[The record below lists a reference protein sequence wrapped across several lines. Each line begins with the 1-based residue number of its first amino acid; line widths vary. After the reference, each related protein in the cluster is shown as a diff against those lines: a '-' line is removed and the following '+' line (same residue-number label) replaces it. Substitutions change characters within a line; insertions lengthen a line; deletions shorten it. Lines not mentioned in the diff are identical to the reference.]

1 MVDAYI
7 NQEAIDEYYKNDII
21 PSSANVVTF
30 VSSTIPATT
39 YYPQTGQ
46 LVQAFDVYGIAA
58 TNPIDLLAQKV
69 NNFARAFN
77 NLSAEI
83 NGTQSSSQSIISRD
97 TIAFKQ
103 KGYLQEKGFFGDQ
116 SISNEFN
123 AFTQAI
129 NIGMSF
135 LGIASSIMNIS
146 NALAGFGVSFSS
158 FGNSSRY
165 YYNTTT
171 TTTTFNT
178 VETANTALPRT
189 ADNYYLL
196 PNEVSL
202 LKTRVAQYASTGIV
216 PAEMI
221 EKFLYIVCCI
231 DNVQD
236 LGHIG
241 AVVGIPEFSDSNY
254 VRQPLSI
261 LNLSTLSRISYL
273 ANGIA
278 AVDNQYNHF
287 YSARLAEDHTQS
299 ITYTLT
305 STAEQVNYAA
315 KNGTTLNLSSGQFP
329 QIATAQSL
337 IGSIQSSL
345 SAVSNLL
352 SVFENIAETISTVGS
367 QIAGIFGGSG
377 GVSDLL
383 SSTSTLIDNI
393 ITKLR
398 QFGIS
403 TLTGTI
409 DSLYGLVRNVRSVMN
424 FASQIQALATVT
436 ISPGKL
442 IDVIHQ
448 IQRLIKM
455 VQNLL
460 SAVSGILSAVN
471 ALASSLSNIGLA
483 AARAKNSF
491 GGFAMSAI
499 LAELTLGQRL
509 PSMILYN
516 NPILQAPS
524 FIGQAF
530 FGEAANAQYAIEQL
544 FCRKIG
550 AFPAPQNA
558 MGATVFGMQN
568 FGSYGGTTTLRNMV
582 SRTLLDVTTAPAAGT
597 TLGDLV
603 DEGVTNVAN
612 LLNIKTDSIIEA
624 RRSDN
629 AIPYLIAMT
638 AVIAGDEVSPIPTS
652 NHSEAWKIAS
662 SVGNDLQRYN
672 PDFFT
677 TISATL

>member
-7 NQEAIDEYYKNDII
+7 NQSAIDEYYKNDII
-21 PSSANVVTF
+21 PSSANVTTF
-30 VSSTIPATT
+30 VSRTIPNTT

-46 LVQAFDVYGIAA
+46 VVQAFDVYGIAA
-58 TNPIDLLAQKV
+58 TNPVDLLAQKV

-77 NLSAEI
+77 NLPVEI
-83 NGTQSSSQSIISRD
+83 NGTQSSGQTIISGD

-123 AFTQAI
+123 AFNQAI

-165 YYNTTT
+165 YYSTTT
-171 TTTTFNT
+171 TTTTFN
-178 VETANTALPRT
+178 VVSTANTALPRT

-196 PNEVSL
+196 PAEVTL

-241 AVVGIPEFSDSNY
+241 AVVGITEFSDSNY

-278 AVDNQYNHF
+278 AVDNQYNQF

-305 STAEQVNYAA
+305 KTAEQVNYAA
-315 KNGTTLNLSSGQFP
+315 KNGTSLNLSSSQFP

-337 IGSIQSSL
+337 IGTIQSSL

-352 SVFENIAETISTVGS
+352 SMFSNFATNISTLGS
-367 QIAGIFGGSG
+367 QIAGIFGGGG

-403 TLTGTI
+403 TLSGTI

-442 IDVIHQ
+442 IDVINQ
-448 IQRLIKM
+448 IQKLIRM

-460 SAVSGILSAVN
+460 SAVSGILSAIN

-483 AARAKNSF
+483 AAKAKNSF

-509 PSMILYN
+509 PSMVLYN

-558 MGATVFGMQN
+558 MGAAVFGMQN
-568 FGSYGGTTTLRNMV
+568 FGSYGGSTSLRNMV
-582 SRTLLDVTTAPAAGT
+582 SRTLLDITTAPAAGT

-603 DEGVTNVAN
+603 DESVTNVAN

-638 AVIAGDEVSPIPTS
+638 AVIAGDEVSPIETS

-662 SVGNDLQRYN
+662 SVGNDLQRNN

>member
-7 NQEAIDEYYKNDII
+7 NQSAIDEYYKNDII
-21 PSSANVVTF
+21 PSSANVTTF
-30 VSSTIPATT
+30 VSRTIPNTT

-46 LVQAFDVYGIAA
+46 VVQAFDVYGIAA
-58 TNPIDLLAQKV
+58 TNPVDLLAQKV

-77 NLSAEI
+77 NLPVEI
-83 NGTQSSSQSIISRD
+83 NGTQSSGQTIISGD

-123 AFTQAI
+123 AFNQAI

-165 YYNTTT
+165 YYSTTT
-171 TTTTFNT
+171 TTTTFN
-178 VETANTALPRT
+178 VVSTANTALPRT

-196 PNEVSL
+196 PAEVTL

-241 AVVGIPEFSDSNY
+241 AVVGITEFSDPNY

-278 AVDNQYNHF
+278 AVDNQYNQF

-305 STAEQVNYAA
+305 KTAEQVNYAA
-315 KNGTTLNLSSGQFP
+315 KNGTTLNLSSSQFP

-337 IGSIQSSL
+337 IGTIQSSL

-352 SVFENIAETISTVGS
+352 SMFSNFATNISTLGS
-367 QIAGIFGGSG
+367 QIAGIFGGGG

-403 TLTGTI
+403 TLSGTI

-442 IDVIHQ
+442 IDVINQ
-448 IQRLIKM
+448 IQKLIRM

-483 AARAKNSF
+483 AAKAKNSF

-509 PSMILYN
+509 PSMVLYN

-558 MGATVFGMQN
+558 MGAAVFGMQN
-568 FGSYGGTTTLRNMV
+568 FGSYGGSTSLRNMV
-582 SRTLLDVTTAPAAGT
+582 SRTLLDITTAPAAGT

-603 DEGVTNVAN
+603 DESVTNVAN

-638 AVIAGDEVSPIPTS
+638 AVIAGDEVSPIETS

-662 SVGNDLQRYN
+662 SVGNDLQRNN

>member
-1 MVDAYI
+1 MVDVLI
-7 NQEAIDEYYKNDII
+7 NQEAIDEYYKNQII
-21 PSSANVVTF
+21 VPSANVV
-30 VSSTIPATT
+30 VYASSPIQNNA
-39 YYPQTGQ
+39 YYTQQPKII
-46 LVQAFDVYGIAA
+46 QAFDIYGVALS
-58 TNPIDLLAQKV
+58 NPLDALAQRV
-69 NNFARAFN
+69 RNFARAFS
-77 NLSAEI
+77 NLPVEI
-83 NGTQSSSQSIISRD
+83 VTTQSSPQTVINRD
-97 TIAFKQ
+97 SIAFKQ

-116 SISNEFN
+116 SIANEYN
-123 AFTQAI
+123 AFNQAI
-129 NIGMSF
+129 SIGLSF
-135 LGIASSIMNIS
+135 LGIATQIMSIS

-158 FGNSSRY
+158 FGSTPKY
-165 YYNTTT
+165 YYTTT
-171 TTTTFNT
+171 KQVTKTI
-178 VETANTALPRT
+178 ETADTSLPRT
-189 ADNYYLL
+189 FNNFYLL
-196 PNEVSL
+196 PNEVTL
-202 LKTRVAQYASTGIV
+202 LKERVKQYASDGIV
-216 PAEMI
+216 PADML

-254 VRQPLSI
+254 VRNPISL
-261 LNLSTLSRISYL
+261 LNLSSLSRISYL
-273 ANGIA
+273 ANGVA
-278 AVDNQYNHF
+278 AIDNQYNEF
-287 YSARLAEDHTQS
+287 YSAKLAEDHTQS
-299 ITYTLT
+299 ITYTLY
-305 STAEQVNYAA
+305 STAEQVNQAA
-315 KNGTTLNLSSGQFP
+315 ASGTVLNLSSSQFP

-337 IGSIQSSL
+337 IGSIQSQL

-352 SVFENIAETISTVGS
+352 SIFENFATNISSLGS

-377 GVSDLL
+377 GVGDLL
-383 SSTSTLIDNI
+383 SSTSINIDNI
-393 ITKLR
+393 IAKLR
-398 QFGIS
+398 AFGIS
-403 TLTGTI
+403 TLSGTI

-424 FASQIQALATVT
+424 FASQIQTLATVT

-448 IQRLIKM
+448 IQKLIKM

-460 SAVSGILSAVN
+460 SAVQGILSAVN
-471 ALASSLSNIGLA
+471 ALASSLGNIGLA
-483 AARAKNSF
+483 AARARNSF
-491 GGFAMSAI
+491 GGFALSAI

-509 PSMILYN
+509 PSMVLYN

-582 SRTLLDVTTAPAAGT
+582 SRTLLDVTIAPDPGT

-603 DEGVTNVAN
+603 DTNVTNVAN

-638 AVIAGDEVSPIPTS
+638 AVIAGDTVTPIPTS
-652 NHSEAWKIAS
+652 VHSESWKIAS